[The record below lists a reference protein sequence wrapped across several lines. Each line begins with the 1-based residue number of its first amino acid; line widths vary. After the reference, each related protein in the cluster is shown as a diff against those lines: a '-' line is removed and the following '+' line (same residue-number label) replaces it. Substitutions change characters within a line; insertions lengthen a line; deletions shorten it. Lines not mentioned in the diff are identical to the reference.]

1 MLQRKNRFRHESIED
16 AKTIQGYLKAITK
29 GIEKGE
35 LIFSDDQG
43 SIELYPEGLL
53 NLKVIASEDDTKN
66 RLEIRVTWS
75 TNEVPLD
82 NGSLKIQTTP

>member
-16 AKTIQGYLKAITK
+16 AKTIQSYLKAITK

-35 LIFSDDQG
+35 LIFSDNQG
-43 SIELYPEGLL
+43 SIELHPEGLL
-53 NLKVIASEDDTKN
+53 NLKVVASEDDNKN

-75 TNEVPLD
+75 NNETVPD
-82 NGSLKIQTTP
+82 NGPLTIQTKS